1 MISGDTSVFLNEH
14 DRIFK
19 AVSLAGKK
27 LGVPVYVV
35 GGSVRDAL
43 LGRPCK
49 DLDFVCTGDGIEL
62 ARTAARILKPG
73 IQPAVFKNYGT
84 AAFPFD
90 GFELEFVGA
99 RKESYTPE
107 SRNPE
112 VQEGTLEDDQ
122 MRRDFTINAMAISLN
137 EGDYGQ
143 LLDPFQGL
151 EDLKA
156 GVIKTPTDPD
166 ITFSDDPLRMMR
178 AVRFANQLN
187 FYIQEETWEALK
199 RNCLRIEIISA
210 ERITEEMNKILR
222 CKKPSYGFVMLDECG
237 IFPIIF
243 PEFVRLKGAEEKEG
257 IGHKDNFS
265 HTLQVLDNLCKTS
278 DDLWLRWAAVLHD
291 IAKPATKK
299 FEAGEGWTFHGHEV
313 VGAKWVP
320 GIFKR
325 FRLPLDAKMKFVQKM
340 VLLHLRP
347 ISLTKEEI
355 TDSAIRRLLFEAG
368 DDIDELMKLCE
379 ADITS
384 KNKGKVQRY
393 LHRFAQVRI
402 KLKEV
407 EEKDRIRN
415 FQPPISG
422 ELIMKTYGIRPGPE
436 IGIIKSEIKE
446 AILDGKIR
454 NDYDEAYALMQQL
467 AAKLGLH
474 AIS

>member
-1 MISGDTSVFLNEH
+1 MISSDTSAFLNEH
-14 DRIFK
+14 ERIFK
-19 AVSLAGKK
+19 AVSLAGKN
-27 LGVPVYVV
+27 LGCTVYVV

-43 LGRPCK
+43 LGRACK

-62 ARTAARILKPG
+62 AKATARILKPG
-73 IQPAVFKNYGT
+73 IQPAIFKNYGT
-84 AAFPFD
+84 AAFPFE

-112 VQEGTLEDDQ
+112 VQAGTLEDDQ
-122 MRRDFTINAMAISLN
+122 KRRDFSINAMAISLN

-143 LLDPFQGL
+143 LLDPFHGL

-156 GVIKTPTDPD
+156 GVIRTPTDPD

-210 ERITEEMNKILR
+210 ERITEELNKILR

-237 IFPIIF
+237 ILPIIF

-278 DDLWLRWAAVLHD
+278 EDLWLRWAAVLHD

-393 LHRFAQVRI
+393 LHRFTQVRL

-422 ELIMKTYGIRPGPE
+422 ELIMNTYGIKPGPE

-474 AIS
+474 AVS